1 MNKYLIFL
9 PLLAFSSSAC
19 ASNGLPY
26 DEFVEAFECGGE
38 IHFGADGKVEV
49 VKTGPSITWTQKT
62 IIDGQVVSYKE
73 GTITDLQ
80 SKKANNKEPGS
91 ANKK

>member
-1 MNKYLIFL
+1 ML
-9 PLLAFSSSAC
+9 SC
-19 ASNGLPY
+19 NGLSY
-26 DEFVEAFECGGE
+26 DELTEALERGGE

-49 VKTGPSITWTQKT
+49 VKTAPSITWTQKT

-80 SKKANNKEPGS
+80 SKKANNKESGG